1 MWLIFEKLNHL
12 TRCERGEHFKTFNQ
26 LRLKSLNHSK
36 VTSRRVRT
44 PNFEVRIS
52 KLHSDVQLVQK
63 KLVESFYSFQV
74 ISGD

>member
-12 TRCERGEHFKTFNQ
+12 TRCERGEHFKTFN
-26 LRLKSLNHSK
+26 HPAK
-36 VTSRRVRT
+36 VTKPFESHKQKSS
-44 PNFEVRIS
+44 NSEVRIS